1 VEAAIKTIELPEL
14 ETVKT
19 ESANAQPAE
28 QPATQPAAQ
37 SVAQPKQQ
45 NEKKQN
51 EKQQLDLLTLVVQP
65 TWREFLTDLVAR
77 EKINPWDVDVC
88 AVADAY
94 LNRLRSLQAMDL
106 RVPANVILAC
116 SILLRLKAN
125 TLLVEDD
132 DGEAQGETATQLIEE
147 EIPSL
152 VLRPDRPRSRRV
164 TLSEL
169 LNAVEDVMRA
179 GKRFT
184 PLPASLAQV
193 LELETPTENMGERM
207 ENVLGQAQELKD
219 AEGLLMFSALVQAAR
234 SKLNGRAPPRYADSV
249 VSHLLP
255 VLHLVQEQKLSAWQ
269 DEFFGEIFLRLI
281 DVEEEKRKEQ
291 AVLAAKAEESASAL

>member
-1 VEAAIKTIELPEL
+1 MQFAETHADAHAEA
-14 ETVKT
+14 
-19 ESANAQPAE
+19 SG
-28 QPATQPAAQ
+28 
-37 SVAQPKQQ
+37 QPKQH
-45 NEKKQN
+45 
-51 EKQQLDLLTLVVQP
+51 LDLLTLVIQP

-77 EKINPWDVDVC
+77 EKMDPWDVDVC

-94 LNRLRSLQAMDL
+94 LGRLRSLQAMDL

-125 TLLVEDD
+125 TLLIEDEDD
-132 DGEAQGETATQLIEE
+132 SQMGEAAPQLIEE
-147 EIPSL
+147 EIPNL

-169 LNAVEDVMRA
+169 LNAVEDVMRV

-184 PLPASLAQV
+184 PLPPGLAQV

-207 ENVLGQAQELKD
+207 QHVLGQAQELKD
-219 AEGLLMFSALVQAAR
+219 AEGLLMFSALVQSAR
-234 SKLNGRAPPRYADSV
+234 GKLNGRAPPRYADSV
-249 VSHLLP
+249 ISHLIP
-255 VLHLVQEQKLSAWQ
+255 VLHLVQEQKLAAWQ

-291 AVLAAKAEESASAL
+291 AILAAKAEESASAL

>member
-1 VEAAIKTIELPEL
+1 VEATEAKQAVDAA
-14 ETVKT
+14 ETVDAAEAVKT
-19 ESANAQPAE
+19 QA
-28 QPATQPAAQ
+28 QPAAQ
-37 SVAQPKQQ
+37 PAAQQQPAPQPKQQ
-45 NEKKQN
+45 I
-51 EKQQLDLLTLVVQP
+51 DLLSIVVQP

-77 EKINPWDVDVC
+77 EKMDPWDVDVC

-94 LNRLRSLQAMDL
+94 LARLRSLQTMDL

-125 TLLVEDD
+125 TLLFEDEDD
-132 DGEAQGETATQLIEE
+132 DAQGEAPQLIEE
-147 EIPSL
+147 DIPTL

-169 LNAVEDVMRA
+169 LSAVEDVMRA

-184 PLPASLAQV
+184 PLPAGLAQV
-193 LELETPTENMGERM
+193 LELETPMENMGEKM
-207 ENVLGQAQELKD
+207 ERVLCKAQELKD
-219 AEGLLMFSALVQAAR
+219 AEGLLLFSALVDASR
-234 SKLNGRAPPRYADSV
+234 RELNGRAPERYADSV

-255 VLHLVQEQKLSAWQ
+255 VLHLVQEQKLAAWQ

-281 DVEEEKRKEQ
+281 DAEAEKRKESE
-291 AVLAAKAEESASAL
+291 ALAKQAEESASAL

>member
-1 VEAAIKTIELPEL
+1 MEATEAKQAVDAA
-14 ETVKT
+14 ETVDAAEAVKT
-19 ESANAQPAE
+19 PA
-28 QPATQPAAQ
+28 QPAAQ
-37 SVAQPKQQ
+37 PAAQQQPAPQPKQQ
-45 NEKKQN
+45 I
-51 EKQQLDLLTLVVQP
+51 DLLSIVVQP

-77 EKINPWDVDVC
+77 EKMDPWDVDVC

-94 LNRLRSLQAMDL
+94 LARLRSLQTMDL

-125 TLLVEDD
+125 TLLFEDEDD
-132 DGEAQGETATQLIEE
+132 DAQGEAPQLIEE
-147 EIPSL
+147 DIPTL

-169 LNAVEDVMRA
+169 LSAVEDVMRA

-184 PLPASLAQV
+184 PLPAGLAQV
-193 LELETPTENMGERM
+193 LELETPMENMGEKM
-207 ENVLGQAQELKD
+207 ERVLCKAQELKD
-219 AEGLLMFSALVQAAR
+219 AEGLLLFSALVDASR
-234 SKLNGRAPPRYADSV
+234 RELNGRAPERYADSV

-255 VLHLVQEQKLSAWQ
+255 VLHLVQEQKLAAWQ

-281 DVEEEKRKEQ
+281 DAEAEKRKESE
-291 AVLAAKAEESASAL
+291 ALAKQAEESASAL

>member
-1 VEAAIKTIELPEL
+1 MEATEAKQAVDAA
-14 ETVKT
+14 ETVDAAEAVKT
-19 ESANAQPAE
+19 QA
-28 QPATQPAAQ
+28 QPAAQ
-37 SVAQPKQQ
+37 PAAQQQPAPQPKQQ
-45 NEKKQN
+45 I
-51 EKQQLDLLTLVVQP
+51 DLLSIVVQP

-77 EKINPWDVDVC
+77 EKMDPWDVDVC

-94 LNRLRSLQAMDL
+94 LARLRSLQTMDL

-125 TLLVEDD
+125 TLLFEDEDD
-132 DGEAQGETATQLIEE
+132 DAQGEAPQLIEE
-147 EIPSL
+147 DIPTL

-169 LNAVEDVMRA
+169 LSAVEDVMRA

-184 PLPASLAQV
+184 PLPAGLAQV
-193 LELETPTENMGERM
+193 LELETPMENMGEKM
-207 ENVLGQAQELKD
+207 ERVLCKAQELKD
-219 AEGLLMFSALVQAAR
+219 AEGLLLFSALVDASR
-234 SKLNGRAPPRYADSV
+234 RELNGRAPERYADSV

-255 VLHLVQEQKLSAWQ
+255 VLHLVQEQKLAAWQ

-281 DVEEEKRKEQ
+281 DAEAEKRKESE
-291 AVLAAKAEESASAL
+291 ALAKQAEESASAL